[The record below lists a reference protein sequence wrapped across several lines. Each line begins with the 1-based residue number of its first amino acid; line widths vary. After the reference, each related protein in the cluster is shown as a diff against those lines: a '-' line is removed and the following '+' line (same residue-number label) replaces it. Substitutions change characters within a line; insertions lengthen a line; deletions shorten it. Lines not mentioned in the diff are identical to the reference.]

1 MTMEAIKVESK
12 NITLQK
18 NMAYFYPNLPI
29 KSLLHQNM
37 QTNFSPFLYQGE
49 ATKVIL
55 MFLAVADLCQL
66 LSDFITFVL
75 PDSSTFAFNVSHT
88 LHNMDYL
95 QSQVFLKLDSASKEL
110 EWCIIHQASI
120 RKLVLTTGVYQIWT
134 LAYLFHTSGKT

>member
-66 LSDFITFVL
+66 LSDFITFEIGR
-75 PDSSTFAFNVSHT
+75 
-88 LHNMDYL
+88 
-95 QSQVFLKLDSASKEL
+95 ASCRE
-110 EWCIIHQASI
+110 
-120 RKLVLTTGVYQIWT
+120 RV
-134 LAYLFHTSGKT
+134 